1 MDRLENTEAVDAE
14 KVPVGSVFSVRTL
27 LGKAF
32 SGIHLSQIK
41 YRSWRT
47 KAGILL
53 VVAAIISGFST
64 YGALTQSPPFGNNP
78 DTVIWLLNVDL
89 VILLLLVSLI
99 AKRIVSVWSSKKRGI
114 AGSHLHVRLVYIFS
128 VLVAV
133 PTIIMAVFSALLFH
147 YGVQAWFNQRVQ
159 TAINESSAVAQSYL
173 EEHKQVIRAD
183 TMAMAG
189 DLDRQG
195 YRLMLDE
202 HMFSKVIDTQSL
214 LRNLSEALVI
224 TRDGRV
230 LARSALTFTLEY
242 ELPSDF
248 AFKQAGDGDVV
259 LMMNEDQDRVRALT
273 KLVSIPG
280 TYLYVGRMVDPQVL
294 SHLSATD
301 MAVQDYNN
309 LQARY
314 SGMRITVLMLF
325 VVVALLLLLAA
336 IWSGLLLAKQLV
348 SPIGELV
355 QAADRV
361 RAGDLSSCLP
371 TDTGRIEEFEYLAKS
386 FNRMTSQLQ
395 SQRDALIDANLQIDQ
410 RRRLIE
416 TVLVGVSS
424 GVIGVDGQGVINLA
438 NNSASDLLGKSHEQ
452 ITGYYILDIIP
463 ELKEMLDDIS
473 KKPKKMVQKEI
484 PVFFKKRG
492 RRSFLF
498 RISIELIEKNMA
510 GLIITFDDIT
520 ELQSAQR
527 KAAWSD
533 VARRIAHEIKNPLTP
548 IQLSAERLKR
558 KYLKE
563 IKNNPETFEQC
574 TDTII
579 KHVGDIGHMVDEFS
593 SFARMPTP
601 TLKIQDIAKH
611 IEEAL
616 ILTKQAHD
624 AIVLDIN
631 NIAQNS
637 MVNCDGQQIRQVMNN
652 LLKNAVESIQMRSK
666 KDLNAQQGEI
676 SVLIAERNK
685 EELFISITDSGIGLP
700 GDEDIAKLTEP
711 YITHKPKGTGL
722 GLAIVKK
729 IIEDHN
735 GSLIIG
741 APEWL
746 ETMDIW
752 ESKGG
757 ACFVVTLP
765 LATFIETNNNT
776 AENEKEKPAQT
787 KKNRKAS

>member
-1 MDRLENTEAVDAE
+1 MIGAKNTEATNTAKE
-14 KVPVGSVFSVRTL
+14 LANNKFTTHYLLQKTL
-27 LGKAF
+27 
-32 SGIHLSQIK
+32 SGLNLSKLK
-41 YRSWRT
+41 YRSWQT
-47 KAGILL
+47 KAGVFL
-53 VVAAIISGFST
+53 VFAAIISGFLT
-64 YGALTQSPPFGNNP
+64 YGALTQTPPFGNNP

-89 VILLLLVSLI
+89 IILLLLVSLI
-99 AKRIVSVWSSKKRGI
+99 ARRLISVWNNKKRGI

-128 VLVAV
+128 ILVAV

-189 DLDRQG
+189 DLDRHG
-195 YRLMLDE
+195 DRLLLDE
-202 HMFSKVIDTQSL
+202 RLFSKVIDTQSL
-214 LRNLSEALVI
+214 LRNLSEAIVI
-224 TRDGRV
+224 TRNGQV

-242 ELPSDF
+242 ELPSEF
-248 AFKQAGDGDVV
+248 LFKQAVNGDVV

-273 KLVSIPG
+273 QLTTIPG
-280 TYLYVGRMVDPQVL
+280 AYLYVGRMVDPEVL
-294 SHLSATD
+294 SHLSAAD
-301 MAVQDYNN
+301 LAIQDYNN

-348 SPIGELV
+348 NPIGELV
-355 QAADRV
+355 QAADRM
-361 RAGDLSSCLP
+361 RAGDLSSRLP
-371 TDTGRIEEFEYLAKS
+371 TEAGRIEEFEYLAKS

-410 RRRLIE
+410 RRRMIE
-416 TVLVGVSS
+416 TVLAGVSS
-424 GVIGVDGQGVINLA
+424 GVIGVDGQGIINLA
-438 NNSASDLLGKSHEQ
+438 NNSASNLLGKAHEQ
-452 ITGYYILDIIP
+452 ITGHYVLDIIP
-463 ELKEMLDDIS
+463 ELKNLLGSIA
-473 KKPKKMVQKEI
+473 KKPKKMLQEEI
-484 PVFFKKRG
+484 PVFFEKRG
-492 RRSFLF
+492 KRSFLF
-498 RISIELIEKNMA
+498 RISIEIIEEDMA

-558 KYLKE
+558 KYLKD
-563 IKNNPETFEQC
+563 IKDSPETFEQC

-579 KHVGDIGHMVDEFS
+579 KHVSDIGRMVDEFS
-593 SFARMPTP
+593 SFARMPNP
-601 TLKIQDIAKH
+601 VLKVQDITKH
-611 IEEAL
+611 IEESL
-616 ILTKQAHD
+616 ILTKQSHD
-624 AIVLDIN
+624 NIAIDMR

-652 LLKNAVESIQMRSK
+652 LIKNAIESIEMRSNEAQK
-666 KDLNAQQGEI
+666 QQGEVGI
-676 SVLIAERNK
+676 LVGQHKKS
-685 EELFISITDSGIGLP
+685 ELFISITDNGVGLP
-700 GDEDIAKLTEP
+700 NDKDIVNLAEP

-729 IIEDHN
+729 IIEDHG

-741 APEWL
+741 APKWL
-746 ETMDIW
+746 ENFSQW
-752 ESKGG
+752 ENKSG
-757 ACFVVTLP
+757 ACFVITIP
-765 LATFIETNNNT
+765 LSAQ
-776 AENEKEKPAQT
+776 NEMQPINAKKLKERRA
-787 KKNRKAS
+787 

>member
-1 MDRLENTEAVDAE
+1 MNRAKNTIATNNAKEPANN
-14 KVPVGSVFSVRTL
+14 KFSVRAL
-27 LGKAF
+27 LKKAF
-32 SGIHLSQIK
+32 SGIKLSQLK

-53 VVAAIISGFST
+53 VFAAIVSGFLT
-64 YGALTQSPPFGNNP
+64 YGALTQTPPFGNNP
-78 DTVIWLLNVDL
+78 DTVIWLLNIDL
-89 VILLLLVSLI
+89 IILLLLVSLI
-99 AKRIVSVWSSKKRGI
+99 ARRLVSVWSNKKRGI

-128 VLVAV
+128 ILVAV

-189 DLDRQG
+189 DIDRQG
-195 YRLMLDE
+195 DLMMLDE
-202 HMFSKVIDTQSL
+202 RLFSKVIDTQSL
-214 LRNLSEALVI
+214 LRNLSEAIVI
-224 TRDGRV
+224 TRSGQV
-230 LARSALTFTLEY
+230 LARSILTFTLEY
-242 ELPSDF
+242 DLPSDF
-248 AFKQAGDGDVV
+248 SFKQANEGDVV

-273 KLVSIPG
+273 QLKSIPEA
-280 TYLYVGRMVDPQVL
+280 YLYVGRMVDPEVL
-294 SHLSATD
+294 SHLSAAD

-314 SGMRITVLMLF
+314 SGLRITVLMLF

-348 SPIGELV
+348 NPIGELV
-355 QAADRV
+355 QAADRM
-361 RAGDLSSCLP
+361 RAGDLSSRLP
-371 TDTGRIEEFEYLAKS
+371 TEAGRIEEFEYLAKS

-395 SQRDALIDANLQIDQ
+395 SQRDALIDANLQIDR

-416 TVLVGVSS
+416 TVLAGVSS
-424 GVIGVDGQGVINLA
+424 GVIGVDGHGIINLA
-438 NNSASDLLGKSHEQ
+438 NSSASELLAKSHEQ
-452 ITGYYILDIIP
+452 ITGHYVLDIIP
-463 ELKEMLDDIS
+463 ELRELLDSIAT
-473 KKPKKMVQKEI
+473 KPKKMVQKEI
-484 PVFFKKRG
+484 PVYFKKLG

-498 RISIELIEKNMA
+498 RISIEVIEEDMT

-563 IKNNPETFEQC
+563 INSDPKTFEQC

-579 KHVGDIGHMVDEFS
+579 KHVGDIGRMVDEFS
-593 SFARMPTP
+593 SFARMPDP
-601 TLKIQDIAKH
+601 ILKIQDPSKY
-611 IEEAL
+611 IEESL
-616 ILTKQAHD
+616 ILTKQAHEN
-624 AIVLDIN
+624 VLLDIN
-631 NIAQNS
+631 NVAQKS

-652 LLKNAVESIQMRSK
+652 LLKNAIESVQMRPDK
-666 KDLNAQQGEI
+666 EQQNNKGEV
-676 SVLIAERNK
+676 SVLIGQHNDDEV
-685 EELFISITDSGIGLP
+685 FVSVTDNGIGLP
-700 GDEDIAKLTEP
+700 GDEDITKLTEP

-729 IIEDHN
+729 IVEDHG
-735 GSLIIG
+735 GSIVIG

-746 ETMDIW
+746 ESIDSWTN
-752 ESKGG
+752 KGG

-765 LATFIETNNNT
+765 LSTFNTDNNT
-776 AENEKEKPAQT
+776 GQA
-787 KKNRKAS
+787 KKNTPALTDHKRKAS

>member
-1 MDRLENTEAVDAE
+1 MNGAKHFETKDIGKELVNS
-14 KVPVGSVFSVRTL
+14 KFGVRAL
-27 LGKAF
+27 LKKAF
-32 SGIHLSQIK
+32 SGIKLSQLK

-53 VVAAIISGFST
+53 VFAAIISGFFT
-64 YGALTQSPPFGNNP
+64 YGALTQTPPFGNNT
-78 DTVIWLLNVDL
+78 DTVIWLLNIDL

-99 AKRIVSVWSSKKRGI
+99 ARRLVSVWSNKKRGI

-128 VLVAV
+128 ILVAV

-159 TAINESSAVAQSYL
+159 TAINESSVVAQSYL

-183 TMAMAG
+183 TMAMAE

-195 YRLMLDE
+195 DRLMLDE
-202 HMFSKVIDTQSL
+202 RLFSKVIETQSL
-214 LRNLSEALVI
+214 LRNLSEAIVI
-224 TRDGRV
+224 TRSGQV
-230 LARSALTFTLEY
+230 IARSVLTFTLEY
-242 ELPSDF
+242 DLPSDF
-248 AFKQAGDGDVV
+248 SFKQADDKDVV
-259 LMMNEDQDRVRALT
+259 LMMNEDQDRVRALIQLT
-273 KLVSIPG
+273 SIPG
-280 TYLYVGRMVDPQVL
+280 AYLYVGRMVDPEVL
-294 SHLSATD
+294 SHLSAAD
-301 MAVQDYNN
+301 MAVHDYNN

-348 SPIGELV
+348 NPIGELV
-355 QAADRV
+355 LAADRM
-361 RAGDLSSCLP
+361 RAGDLSSRLP
-371 TDTGRIEEFEYLAKS
+371 TEAGRIEEFEYLAKS
-386 FNRMTSQLQ
+386 FNRMTEQLQ
-395 SQRDALIDANLQIDQ
+395 SQRDALIDANLQIDR

-416 TVLVGVSS
+416 TVLAGVSS
-424 GVIGVDGQGVINLA
+424 GVIGVDGQGIINLA
-438 NNSASDLLGKSHEQ
+438 NNSASGLLGKSHEQ
-452 ITGYYILDIIP
+452 ITDHYVLDIIP
-463 ELKEMLDDIS
+463 ELRELLDSIAA
-473 KKPKKMVQKEI
+473 KPRKMVQKEI
-484 PVFFKKRG
+484 PVYFNNQG

-498 RISIELIEKNMA
+498 RISIEIIEEDMT

-548 IQLSAERLKR
+548 IQLSAERLKS

-563 IKNNPETFEQC
+563 IKNDPKTFEQC

-579 KHVGDIGHMVDEFS
+579 KHVGDIGRMVDEFS
-593 SFARMPTP
+593 SFARMPDP
-601 TLKIQDIAKH
+601 ILKVQDLSKYV
-611 IEEAL
+611 EESL
-616 ILTKQAHD
+616 ILTKQAHEN
-624 AIVLDIN
+624 ILLDIN

-637 MVNCDGQQIRQVMNN
+637 MINCDGQQIRQVMNN
-652 LLKNAVESIQMRSK
+652 LLKNAIESIEMRPEEEQNNK
-666 KDLNAQQGEI
+666 KGEV
-676 SVLIAERNK
+676 SVLIGRHNDDEV
-685 EELFISITDSGIGLP
+685 FISITDNGIGLP
-700 GDEDIAKLTEP
+700 VNEDVAKLTEP

-729 IIEDHN
+729 IVEDHG
-735 GSLIIG
+735 GSIIIG

-746 ETMDIW
+746 ESIDSW
-752 ESKGG
+752 ANKGG

-765 LATFIETNNNT
+765 LFAVNKIER
-776 AENEKEKPAQT
+776 EKHIQT
-787 KKNRKAS
+787 KNNIRKAS

>member
-1 MDRLENTEAVDAE
+1 MSFTISTD
-14 KVPVGSVFSVRTL
+14 SIFSPAICS
-27 LGKAF
+27 KD
-32 SGIHLSQIK
+32 
-41 YRSWRT
+41 
-47 KAGILL
+47 
-53 VVAAIISGFST
+53 IISDES
-64 YGALTQSPPFGNNP
+64 
-78 DTVIWLLNVDL
+78 
-89 VILLLLVSLI
+89 
-99 AKRIVSVWSSKKRGI
+99 
-114 AGSHLHVRLVYIFS
+114 RLY
-128 VLVAV
+128 
-133 PTIIMAVFSALLFH
+133 
-147 YGVQAWFNQRVQ
+147 
-159 TAINESSAVAQSYL
+159 
-173 EEHKQVIRAD
+173 
-183 TMAMAG
+183 
-189 DLDRQG
+189 
-195 YRLMLDE
+195 
-202 HMFSKVIDTQSL
+202 
-214 LRNLSEALVI
+214 
-224 TRDGRV
+224 
-230 LARSALTFTLEY
+230 
-242 ELPSDF
+242 
-248 AFKQAGDGDVV
+248 
-259 LMMNEDQDRVRALT
+259 T
-273 KLVSIPG
+273 KI
-280 TYLYVGRMVDPQVL
+280 
-294 SHLSATD
+294 
-301 MAVQDYNN
+301 
-309 LQARY
+309 
-314 SGMRITVLMLF
+314 
-325 VVVALLLLLAA
+325 LLLLAA